1 MTGKVDQAASLRRA
15 PSSSPAT
22 LPQSR
27 KALCCM
33 AIASG
38 KGGVGK
44 TFLCANLAVAF
55 ALLNKKV
62 LVIDADLGLANADLM
77 LGVSPKLSLQDA
89 IFKGRKL
96 EEVVVHSPYG
106 VDLLAASSGAREM
119 VSMGDAR
126 ISMLVNDLLSFA
138 ADYDVLIFDC
148 AAGIDNNVTL
158 FIAAVPLTIVV
169 AAPHPAS
176 IMDAYALTK
185 VIHQENL
192 CRHICLVVNMAESDA
207 EGERV
212 RDILKQ
218 VSESYLSK
226 SIDLLGIIPSSRKAR
241 KAIQSRKPLLVVDPD
256 DDAARRIR
264 DIAKTILQKR
274 SADVKMSDF
283 NAQNIVGGLVGT
295 QVGAEQEPKQE
306 QAS

>member
-27 KALCCM
+27 KALCCI
-33 AIASG
+33 AVASG

-44 TFLCANLAVAF
+44 TFICANLAVAF
-55 ALLNKKV
+55 ALLNRKV
-62 LVIDADLGLANADLM
+62 LVIDADLGLANAELM
-77 LGVSPKLSLQDA
+77 LGVSPKFSLQDA
-89 IFKGRKL
+89 IFKGKPL
-96 EEVVVHSPYG
+96 AEVVVHTPYG

-126 ISMLVNDLLSFA
+126 IAMLVNDLVSFA

-148 AAGIDNNVTL
+148 AAGIDNNVTM
-158 FIAAVPLTIVV
+158 FISAAPQTIVV

-185 VIHQENL
+185 VIHQESL
-192 CRHICLVVNMAESDA
+192 SKSVSLVVNMAESDA

-212 RDILKQ
+212 RDILKR
-218 VSESYLSK
+218 VSEVYLSK
-226 SIDLLGIIPSSRKAR
+226 SIELLGIIPASAKAR
-241 KAIQSRKPLLVVDPD
+241 KAIHARKPLLFLYPEDE
-256 DDAARRIR
+256 AAKRIR
-264 DIAKTILQKR
+264 DIAKTIVQKR
-274 SADVKMSDF
+274 SADVKMADF
-283 NAQNIVGGLVGT
+283 NAQGILDGLVGT
-295 QVGAEQEPKQE
+295 VSG
-306 QAS
+306 